1 MPLSYEEITMR
12 IAILLL
18 FGFGLLSTLPA
29 GAAPADK
36 ESTYEIEIVVFEN
49 RLPDLIGDEMLAR
62 DAEARVK
69 KLETAVTPEAAVSE
83 PYLHPTI
90 TSLLDRDGHYRVLAH
105 QHWQQTIDAKT
116 VAKPVRVVAAN
127 PAELEGTIRFFMSRH
142 LHLDVDLLFRDIT
155 AGSGNVSYRLSEQRK
170 LKSQETHYFDHPR
183 LGVLVRVMPLDLEK
197 GKGKL

>member
-12 IAILLL
+12 IALLLL

-29 GAAPADK
+29 RAASADK
-36 ESTYEIEIVVFEN
+36 ESTYEIEVVVFEN
-49 RLPDLIGDEMLAR
+49 RLPELIGDEMLAR
-62 DAEARVK
+62 DAEARIK
-69 KLETAVTPEAAVSE
+69 KLESAVTPEAAVSE

-90 TSLLDRDGHYRVLAH
+90 TSLLDQDGHYRVLAH

-116 VAKPVRVVAAN
+116 VAKPVRVMATN

-142 LHLDVDLLFRDIT
+142 LHLDVNLLFRDVA
-155 AGSGNVSYRLSEQRK
+155 AGSGNVVYRLNEQRK

-183 LGVLVRVMPLDLEK
+183 LGVLIRVMPLDLEK

>member
-1 MPLSYEEITMR
+1 MR
-12 IAILLL
+12 IATLLL

-29 GAAPADK
+29 GAASADK

-49 RLPDLIGDEMLAR
+49 RLPELTGDEMLAR

-69 KLETAVTPEAAVSE
+69 KLESAVTPEAAVNR
-83 PYLHPTI
+83 PYLYPTL
-90 TSLLDRDGHYRVLAH
+90 TSLLDQDGHYRVLAH

-116 VAKPVRVVAAN
+116 VARPVRVTAAN

-142 LHLDVDLLFRDIT
+142 LHLDVDLLYRDT
-155 AGSGNVSYRLSEQRK
+155 TPGSDNLVYRLSEQRK

-197 GKGKL
+197 EKGKL

>member
-12 IAILLL
+12 IALLLL

-29 GAAPADK
+29 RAASADK
-36 ESTYEIEIVVFEN
+36 ESTYEIEVVVFEN
-49 RLPDLIGDEMLAR
+49 RLPELIGDEMLAR
-62 DAEARVK
+62 DAEARIK
-69 KLETAVTPEAAVSE
+69 KLESAVTPEAAVSE

-90 TSLLDRDGHYRVLAH
+90 TSLLDQDGHYRVLAH

-116 VAKPVRVVAAN
+116 VAKPVRVMATN

-142 LHLDVDLLFRDIT
+142 LHLDVNLLFRDVA
-155 AGSGNVSYRLSEQRK
+155 AGSGNVVYRLNEQRK

-183 LGVLVRVMPLDLEK
+183 LGVLIRVMPLDLEK
-197 GKGKL
+197 EKGKL

>member
-18 FGFGLLSTLPA
+18 FGFGLLNTLPA

>member
-1 MPLSYEEITMR
+1 MR
-12 IAILLL
+12 IALLLL

-29 GAAPADK
+29 RAASADK
-36 ESTYEIEIVVFEN
+36 ESTYEIEVVVFEN
-49 RLPDLIGDEMLAR
+49 RLPELIGDEMLAR
-62 DAEARVK
+62 DAEARIK
-69 KLETAVTPEAAVSE
+69 KLESAVTPEAAVSE

-90 TSLLDRDGHYRVLAH
+90 TSLLDQDGHYRVLAH

-116 VAKPVRVVAAN
+116 VAKPVRVMATN

-142 LHLDVDLLFRDIT
+142 LHLDVNLLFRDVA
-155 AGSGNVSYRLSEQRK
+155 AGSGNVVYRLNEQRK

-183 LGVLVRVMPLDLEK
+183 LGVLIRVMPLDLEK